1 MPILH
6 KDIQRIFSQIS
17 HDFIHKIFFFVID
30 AICVEEEEVRQYN
43 EKSLRAPYQVSR
55 QESCGSLEI
64 QHLPFV
70 FKTFVENITACDS
83 IKTIREFVSFNFR
96 NNLGTRL
103 HSFVFA

>member
-1 MPILH
+1 MISFT
-6 KDIQRIFSQIS
+6 KFS
-17 HDFIHKIFFFVID
+17 FYAID
-30 AICVEEEEVRQYN
+30 ANYVEEEEVRQYN

-55 QESCGSLEI
+55 QESCRSPVI
-64 QHLPFV
+64 QHLPLV

-96 NNLGTRL
+96 INLGTPL